1 MRSRALYFTEPRSV
15 EIREE
20 AVDRPGSGEVLAR
33 TLVSAISA
41 GTELLIYRGELEEG
55 VVLGDSLPALSET
68 FRYPMRYGYASVG
81 EVVEVGKGVD
91 EFWRGRHV
99 FAFEPHRSHFV
110 TGTSALF
117 PLPDGME
124 PERGAFLP
132 TVETA
137 VNLVLDAAPLVGERV
152 LVVGQGVV
160 GIALTAALAR
170 FPLERLWTTDRFET
184 RRDLSLRMGAERS
197 FAPDEL
203 PEGDFDLVFELS
215 GSPRALDAAL
225 AAGGLESRVVIG
237 SWYGNKR
244 AEVDL
249 GTHFHRNRLRIVAS
263 QVSHLAAPLSSRWSK
278 GRRLRTACRFLEA
291 LPISELISHRFAIED
306 AGQAYRLLDESPS
319 DCLQVLL
326 AYT

>member
-1 MRSRALYFTEPRSV
+1 MRSRALYFTEPRHV

-20 AVDRPGSGEVLAR
+20 AIDGPGPGDVLAR
-33 TLVSAISA
+33 TVVSAISA
-41 GTELLIYRGELEEG
+41 GTELLIYRGELDEG
-55 VVLGDSLPALSET
+55 TMLGDGLPALSET
-68 FRYPMRYGYASVG
+68 FRYPMRYGYASVA
-81 EVVEVGKGVD
+81 EVVEVGQGVP
-91 EFWRGRHV
+91 ESWRGRLV

-110 TGTSALF
+110 AGTSALF
-117 PLPDGME
+117 SLPEGME

-132 TVETA
+132 TLETA
-137 VNLVLDAAPLVGERV
+137 VNLVLDAAPLIGERV

-160 GIALTAALAR
+160 GIALTALLAR
-170 FPLERLWTTDRFET
+170 FPLARLWTTDHLDT

-215 GSPRALDAAL
+215 GSHRAVDAAI
-225 AAGGLESRVVIG
+225 AAGGLESRIVIG

-263 QVSHLAAPLSSRWSK
+263 QVSHLGAPLSSRWNK
-278 GRRLRTACRFLEA
+278 GRRLQTACGFLET
-291 LPISELISHRFAIED
+291 LPLAELISHRFAIED